1 MGVYIKNFEIPHS
14 CDGCPFEHPVKLD
27 EHICELTDEKF
38 RARDI
43 GWGTCNH
50 KRLES
55 CPLIKVPV
63 PHGRLAD
70 CDAVEECL
78 KEVADCE
85 TKDYAM
91 MLLDWAV
98 SKRTVI
104 EGEQ

>member
-1 MGVYIKNFEIPHS
+1 MGVYIPNWSKPIS
-14 CDGCPFEHPVKLD
+14 CYHCPFADVYLGGSVLCQLLPPNDK
-27 EHICELTDEKF
+27 
-38 RARDI
+38 
-43 GWGTCNH
+43 
-50 KRLES
+50 S
-55 CPLIKVPV
+55 CPLVEVPV

-78 KEVADCE
+78 KEVTDGK

-104 EGEQ
+104 EREDE

>member
-1 MGVYIKNFEIPHS
+1 MGVYIPSMKMPKS
-14 CDGCPFEHPVKLD
+14 CWD
-27 EHICELTDEKF
+27 
-38 RARDI
+38 
-43 GWGTCNH
+43 
-50 KRLES
+50 
-55 CPLIKVPV
+55 CPLDTPVCNLWEELKDSADEEIIEKRHDNCPLVEVPV

-78 KEVADCE
+78 KEVTDGE

-104 EGEQ
+104 EREEKEDNK

>member
-1 MGVYIKNFEIPHS
+1 MGVYLKYMKMPKS
-14 CDGCPFEHPVKLD
+14 CWD
-27 EHICELTDEKF
+27 
-38 RARDI
+38 
-43 GWGTCNH
+43 
-50 KRLES
+50 
-55 CPLIKVPV
+55 CPLRPPICSLWGDLGYGESKQKRHEDCPLVEVPV

-78 KEVADCE
+78 KEVTDGE

-104 EGEQ
+104 EREDE